1 MIRENDAR
9 LILNET
15 STCDISFRNETTLDD
30 DRRQL
35 ITKEK
40 ISEVEAIAGVKE
52 VRKVTSAE
60 MVVPYQEQVYGRYYR
75 ELYKSRYS
83 PGNYENDMEAYRA
96 THTTAHLQ
104 PGSSASISGIRC
116 SQ

>member
-1 MIRENDAR
+1 RRGRESGSVPSMAFHNVFRDRKQAAVIFASFIIAISVFLVVNEVIRENDAR

-52 VRKVTSAE
+52 VRKVT
-60 MVVPYQEQVYGRYYR
+60 
-75 ELYKSRYS
+75 
-83 PGNYENDMEAYRA
+83 
-96 THTTAHLQ
+96 
-104 PGSSASISGIRC
+104 
-116 SQ
+116 